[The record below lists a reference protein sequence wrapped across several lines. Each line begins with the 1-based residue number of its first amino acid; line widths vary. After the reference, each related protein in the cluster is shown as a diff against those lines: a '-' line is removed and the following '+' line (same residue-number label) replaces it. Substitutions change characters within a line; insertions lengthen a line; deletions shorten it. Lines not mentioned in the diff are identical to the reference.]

1 MNGPER
7 TVLARRSPSKADRP
21 LVLHVK
27 LPGGAGPS
35 GGAPSAPPARLS
47 SPYGDGTRDASR
59 GGGCGVEKDVSLI
72 ASSVGLVPR
81 EARRH
86 RSALPQRLSLRL
98 RSPGTFELVRVSQQP
113 AAFHP
118 SVGDERRWRQ
128 QGSGYVGRGGRR
140 RRWSGVRS
148 NNGCTEPA
156 GRRAHA
162 RSRPAR
168 SRSGAANGWPEA
180 RAALAERGNGAR
192 RPAVAYR
199 GPVGGGRKLGA
210 IRRLSHLRLAAV
222 APWPLSR
229 CPERGPSIPARAAWC
244 AVPGLL
250 AGYALA
256 IVGATIGDALSG
268 SATGPVTT
276 LLSEMGLW
284 AGMLGTVIFVSRRYG
299 SASLRRDFG
308 LEIRG
313 TDVLWGFAAVAA
325 ALIVSEIVVVVFAG
339 TKFAG
344 SNDQIIS
351 QQKGHEAGL
360 VILTLIVEL
369 GAPFFEELFF
379 RGFLRTALQER
390 FGAGGAVWLQAAFLR
405 FCTRRRIENR
415 GW

>member
-1 MNGPER
+1 M
-7 TVLARRSPSKADRP
+7 
-21 LVLHVK
+21 
-27 LPGGAGPS
+27 
-35 GGAPSAPPARLS
+35 
-47 SPYGDGTRDASR
+47 
-59 GGGCGVEKDVSLI
+59 
-72 ASSVGLVPR
+72 
-81 EARRH
+81 
-86 RSALPQRLSLRL
+86 
-98 RSPGTFELVRVSQQP
+98 RVSQQP

-128 QGSGYVGRGGRR
+128 QGSGYVGRVVVEGAGAEYVQTMAAQSPPERGPTPVPGQPGPTPEAPSGGQ
-140 RRWSGVRS
+140 
-148 NNGCTEPA
+148 
-156 GRRAHA
+156 
-162 RSRPAR
+162 RPELLWP
-168 SRSGAANGWPEA
+168 SGATGRDDPPWPTE
-180 RAALAERGNGAR
+180 
-192 RPAVAYR
+192 
-199 GPVGGGRKLGA
+199 
-210 IRRLSHLRLAAV
+210 
-222 APWPLSR
+222 APWAAADSSAPSGGFPTYGSLGSLPSHPGR
-229 CPERGPSIPARAAWC
+229 SHDVPSAGPSIPARAAWC

-250 AGYALA
+250 AGYAMA

-284 AGMLGTVIFVSRRYG
+284 TGMLGTVIFVSRRYG
-299 SASLRRDFG
+299 SSSLRRDFG

-313 TDVLWGFAAVAA
+313 TDLFWGFAAVAA

-390 FGAGGAVWLQAAFLR
+390 FGAGGAVWLQAGFFGFAHVGESKTAAGNVTVVLALFLVGVVLGYTAKL
-405 FCTRRRIENR
+405 TRRLGAGMLAHCLFNLVAVASVL
-415 GW
+415 